1 MFPDI
6 KNYELI
12 EEIGR
17 GGMATVYKAWQPSLS
32 RTVALKVLPPYFA
45 HDEELLLRFRHEARA
60 VAKLRHPHIVQV
72 FDFHQEDDWFY
83 LAMEFIGGGSL
94 QDRLGREGR
103 LSRKAAIGIAAQ
115 VAEGL
120 HHAHTKGFI
129 HRDIKPSN
137 ILLSEDGEAVITD
150 FGIVKAVEGTRV
162 TKSVYGG
169 MGTSEYMSPEQS
181 RGDAVSRSS
190 DLYSLGVVLYESL
203 TGGPPFAGESPMA
216 VMHSQ
221 IYDEPA
227 PPSQTNQNVTPE
239 LEDIVLRLLAK
250 DAGSRF
256 QSGLELVAA
265 LNSVEAGTGVVRESV
280 PEAPDGTAVEN
291 LVGRVTLVRRETRI
305 AKVEKPVPRASVED
319 VSTPQLP
326 ETDLRPER
334 EMIGKQPGRLLAAL
348 IAGVAVLA
356 FGISGYLIGS
366 RYLWNTA
373 GNRAAAAPVKS
384 RARASIAKKAPKLL
398 IMKAAPR
405 LSTASTA
412 TVSTTSLS
420 VSTPTP
426 PVPPPPSP
434 TPVRVQPRK
443 SYPVAPRPPV
453 DSAPAEIPI
462 AIQ

>member
-6 KNYELI
+6 KNYKLI

-45 HDEELLLRFRHEARA
+45 HDEELLMRFRHEARA

-94 QDRLGREGR
+94 QDTLGREGR
-103 LSRKAAIGIAAQ
+103 LSRKAAIGIAVQ

-120 HHAHTKGFI
+120 HHAHGKGFI

-169 MGTSEYMSPEQS
+169 MGTCEYMSPEQS
-181 RGDAVSRSS
+181 KGDAVSRSS

-203 TGGPPFAGESPMA
+203 TGRPPFAGESPMA

-250 DAGSRF
+250 DAAGRF

-265 LNSVEAGTGVVRESV
+265 LNAIEAGTGDGRESV
-280 PEAPDGTAVEN
+280 SKGKPGNTVEDP
-291 LVGRVTLVRRETRI
+291 VGRVTLVRRETRI
-305 AKVEKPVPRASVED
+305 AKADKPAPRAPADD
-319 VSTPQLP
+319 VSAPGPTEAVIGP
-326 ETDLRPER
+326 EY
-334 EMIGKQPGRLLAAL
+334 EMAGKRPGRLLAAL
-348 IAGVAVLA
+348 IACLTFAA
-356 FGISGYLIGS
+356 FGTSGFFLGS

-373 GNRAAAAPVKS
+373 GTRAVAAPVKMRRPPS
-384 RARASIAKKAPKLL
+384 SAKKTPKHTRK
-398 IMKAAPR
+398 KAAPR
-405 LSTASTA
+405 ISTASTA
-412 TVSTTSLS
+412 TVSATSSS
-420 VSTPTP
+420 VPTP
-426 PVPPPPSP
+426 LPPVSPPPSP
-434 TPVRVQPRK
+434 PPATARPRK